1 MSIINRILQLRCLT
15 PFLPISTIQQ
25 QFFKNSSQL
34 VTRLNMNEA
43 ILFHEEGSKN
53 FKMSFRFINP
63 ELNVDRQF
71 NFQRHVDESIN
82 NFVQRIN
89 RNVNVYLKEKIYRR
103 LKKQNKCV
111 TPKCVESLKSD
122 VENNIQ
128 FLRNDSV
135 LNGDLTCQTLLNN
148 SSDIKLVIFDQEY
161 ILKQNV
167 PSITKLELPSSI
179 LIDFPVYPS
188 KFEGTNIDKSKS
200 IFNWYKNEKNKW
212 IHVGEGFLY
221 VPSSSD
227 LGCRL
232 KISCIPKNNV
242 ESGPLTEIISNNI
255 IDIGPGLCLF
265 NTRHAF
271 TKDKLSGKR

>member
-1 MSIINRILQLRCLT
+1 MSILNRILHLRCLT
-15 PFLPISTIQQ
+15 PFLPISTIHR
-25 QFFKNSSQL
+25 QFLKNYSQL
-34 VTRLNMNEA
+34 VTQLNMNEA
-43 ILFHEEGSKN
+43 ILFHEEGSKD
-53 FKMSFRFINP
+53 FKMSFRYINP

-89 RNVNVYLKEKIYRR
+89 KNINVCLMGKIHRR
-103 LKKQNKCV
+103 LKKKNKYV
-111 TPKCVESLKSD
+111 TPVESLKSE
-122 VENNIQ
+122 VEDNVK

-135 LNGDLTCQTLLNN
+135 LNGDLTCQTILNN
-148 SSDIKLVIFDQEY
+148 SSDIKLVIFDKEY

-167 PSITKLELPSSI
+167 PSITKIELPSSI

-200 IFNWYKNEKNKW
+200 IFNWYKNENNKW

-227 LGCRL
+227 LGCKL
-232 KISCIPKNNV
+232 KMSCIPKNNV
-242 ESGPLTEIISNNI
+242 ESGPLTEIISNNVI
-255 IDIGPGLCLF
+255 EIGPGLCLF
-265 NTRHAF
+265 SNRHAF

>member
-1 MSIINRILQLRCLT
+1 MSILNRILHLRCLT
-15 PFLPISTIQQ
+15 PLLPISTIHQ
-25 QFFKNSSQL
+25 QFLKNYSQI

-53 FKMSFRFINP
+53 FKMSLRYINP
-63 ELNVDRQF
+63 ELNFDRQF
-71 NFQRHVDESIN
+71 NFHRQVDEPIN
-82 NFVQRIN
+82 NFAQRIDKSI
-89 RNVNVYLKEKIYRR
+89 NVHLKEKVYRR

-111 TPKCVESLKSD
+111 IPIESLERD
-122 VENNIQ
+122 NGNNVK

-135 LNGDLTCQTLLNN
+135 LNGDLTCQTILNN
-148 SSDIKLVIFDQEY
+148 SSDIKLVIYDEEY

-167 PSITKLELPSSI
+167 PSIIRIELPSSI

-200 IFNWYKNEKNKW
+200 IFNWYKNERNKW
-212 IHVGEGFLY
+212 IPVGEGFLY

-232 KISCIPKNNV
+232 KLSCIPKNNI
-242 ESGPLTEIISNNI
+242 ESGPLTEIVSNNTVQV
-255 IDIGPGLCLF
+255 GPGLCLF
-265 NTRHAF
+265 NIRHAF